1 MQVLERIFGIIV
13 PVFVIIAL
21 GYGYARLRGKTVQAD
36 MVAVNRVSMD
46 VLCPL
51 LVFTALASR
60 DFDLA
65 HNSLLIA
72 AGVGISLGSGLL
84 AWPVAKLFGYDV
96 RSFVPPMMYNNCGNM
111 GLPLAVLAFGS
122 DSLPAAV
129 ALFMASNLVYF
140 SVGIALIRSGRRAG
154 DDATADAVSPW
165 QLLRSPMMIAML
177 IGVFFAALHLHLP
190 APLFQGLKLLGE
202 ACIPLMLF
210 ALGVRM
216 LEVSLKSWH
225 IGMVGAIVCPVA
237 GLLVASLLELV
248 LPLTTLQRGQMYL
261 FAALPP
267 AVFCFMVA
275 ERYRQEPDKVAAI
288 VLLGNLAAVGFVP
301 LGLWLGLR

>member
-1 MQVLERIFGIIV
+1 MLERIFGIIV

-21 GYGYARLRGKTVQAD
+21 GYGYARLRGSTVQAD

-65 HNSLLIA
+65 HNSLLIL

-84 AWPVAKLFGYDV
+84 AWPVARFFGYDV

-154 DDATADAVSPW
+154 DDPATDAVSPW

-177 IGVFFAALHLHLP
+177 IGVLFAALHLHLP

-225 IGMVGAIVCPVA
+225 IGMVGAIVCPLA
-237 GLLVASLLELV
+237 GLLVAGLLELI
-248 LPLTTLQRGQMYL
+248 LPLTALQRGQMYL